1 MAAGCWSV
9 IKRFCSGLSSHFTDS
24 ESESG
29 ECELKSHNRLRS
41 ICNTKLLQR
50 TIRSKSPDRDS
61 SRVQQELLG
70 TGDWYSR
77 PIDTQLEDALT
88 HPPPDVKKTIMSNSL
103 VKILCRATS
112 EKHSDGQHAAQPRDR
127 EEPISLTL
135 LCLSSSYGGACRCVQ
150 NLLSLR
156 VCPVC
161 YFQFWAFQDDF
172 CSNYT
177 VVVVVFLCVFIT
189 GLNTLKSNFSF

>member
-112 EKHSDGQHAAQPRDR
+112 EKHSDGQHTAQPRER

-135 LCLSSSYGGACRCVQ
+135 LCTISAHHTVELADVFRTSYHSECV
-150 NLLSLR
+150 LY
-156 VCPVC
+156 V
-161 YFQFWAFQDDF
+161 
-172 CSNYT
+172 
-177 VVVVVFLCVFIT
+177 I
-189 GLNTLKSNFSF
+189 FSFGHFKMIFVPITLLLFFCFFVCFLSQAWIP